1 VAYRSYI
8 QRFGRRL
15 RVLRV
20 ERGLSQEALADAARL
35 HRTHISLIERGQRS
49 VRLETLAALA
59 LARAGFDI
67 VSTANNHAWDG
78 GQPAAEET
86 MRQLTRAGVRFVGSG
101 FGRDMAEQPVI
112 LERRGW
118 RVAFFAV
125 TRAWN
130 PAPYAFYKH
139 AGADWVAWGDTAWIY
154 PAIRALKASGRA
166 DLIVVSVHGG
176 KEYADEPPDY
186 HRDLL
191 YGLVDAGADL
201 VLAHHPHVLQPVVWS
216 RGKPIVQSLGNFVF
230 VQTDPRTQL
239 SAILRVAVAPN
250 HRMRVSAVPVRVGLQ
265 PTLATGAAADSVR
278 RRLRVRLSKPI
289 LAQP

>member
-1 VAYRSYI
+1 
-8 QRFGRRL
+8 
-15 RVLRV
+15 
-20 ERGLSQEALADAARL
+20 
-35 HRTHISLIERGQRS
+35 
-49 VRLETLAALA
+49 
-59 LARAGFDI
+59 
-67 VSTANNHAWDG
+67 
-78 GQPAAEET
+78 
-86 MRQLTRAGVRFVGSG
+86 
-101 FGRDMAEQPVI
+101 MAEQPVI

-130 PAPYAFYKH
+130 PAPYTFYKH
-139 AGADWVAWGDTAWIY
+139 AGANWVAWGDTAWIY

-176 KEYADEPPDY
+176 REYVDEPPDY

-216 RGKPIVQSLGNFVF
+216 RGRPIVQSLGNFVF
-230 VQTDPRTQL
+230 VQSDPRTHL
-239 SAILRVAVAPN
+239 SAILRVAVAPD
-250 HRMRVSAVPVRVGLQ
+250 HRMRVSAVPVRVGPQ

-278 RRLRVRLSKPI
+278 RRLRVRLSTPSPSKP
-289 LAQP
+289 